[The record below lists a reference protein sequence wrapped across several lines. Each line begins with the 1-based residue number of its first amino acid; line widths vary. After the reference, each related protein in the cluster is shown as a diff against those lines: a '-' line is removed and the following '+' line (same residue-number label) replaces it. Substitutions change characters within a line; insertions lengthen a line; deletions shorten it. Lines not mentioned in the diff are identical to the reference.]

1 MEIQW
6 FITVKVFPTSTLD
19 LTKKHGARLQCIG
32 SLSPAIKM
40 VVSCIKCL
48 QEQYSPILLLTS
60 WPSQSVQLLNRK
72 LCLELFLLQLQCQN
86 LLLIPGRVHT
96 LRPELLKW
104 HATFMTI
111 KHLLQEGA
119 SGNWRWIQQIW
130 FPIVL
135 WSGMLQSINA
145 QRINCLPNVNLSL
158 TAWMLLAHNAN
169 HKYENT

>member
-40 VVSCIKCL
+40 VVSCIKWL
-48 QEQYSPILLLTS
+48 LEQYSLILS
-60 WPSQSVQLLNRK
+60 HMNWPSQSVPLLNRK
-72 LCLELFLLQLQCQN
+72 LCLELFLLQLQYLN
-86 LLLIPGRVHT
+86 HSLIPGRVLT
-96 LRPELLKW
+96 LRPEQLRWL
-104 HATFMTI
+104 ATTMI
-111 KHLLQEGA
+111 INHLSQEGA

-130 FPIVL
+130 LPIVL